1 MIGNDVVDLHDPDA
15 TPTWRTPAFDAR
27 VFSPAE
33 RAKIAESTDGVRER
47 WLIWTA
53 KEAAYKLAR
62 KRDDAAAFIPRRF
75 EVTPRPGL
83 RARVLWG
90 ASSFECQWISE
101 QSFVHALCFLPGAD
115 EPNCVGFERID
126 GAEVDASS
134 PEVLSRAVRR
144 LAQQKIA
151 RVLSVPEG
159 ALEIRKSNRIP
170 FVCLQGQPLA
180 GDLSLS
186 HHGAMVAFAWSRE
199 RVRCVPPGPAGFG
212 RMSVSILQ
220 AEGYQREGNHRE
232 GNPS

>member
-1 MIGNDVVDLHDPDA
+1 MIGNDVVDLRDPDA
-15 TPTWRTPAFDAR
+15 APTWRTPAFDAR

-53 KEAAYKLAR
+53 KEAAFKVAR
-62 KRDDAAAFIPRRF
+62 KGDDAAAFIPRRF

-90 ASSFECQWISE
+90 ASSFECQWVSE
-101 QSFVHALCFLPGAD
+101 QGFVHALCFLPGAD
-115 EPNCVGFERID
+115 EPNCVGFERVD
-126 GAEVDASS
+126 VAEVEDSS
-134 PEVLSRAVRR
+134 PEALSRAARR
-144 LAQQKIA
+144 LAKQKIA
-151 RVLSVPEG
+151 RVLAVPEG

-170 FVCLQGQPLA
+170 FLCLRGQPLA

-199 RVRCVPPGPAGFG
+199 RVRCVPSGPAGFG
-212 RMSVSILQ
+212 RVSVSTL
-220 AEGYQREGNHRE
+220 HRE